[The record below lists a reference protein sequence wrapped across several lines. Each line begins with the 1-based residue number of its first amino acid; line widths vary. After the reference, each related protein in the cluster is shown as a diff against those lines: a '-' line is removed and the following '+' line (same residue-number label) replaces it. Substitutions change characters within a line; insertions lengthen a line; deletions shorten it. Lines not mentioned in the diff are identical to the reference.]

1 MAPNKKKSKKSKQ
14 ELHEEE
20 AAEKHSSL
28 IAQTT
33 KSIRKEAKVV
43 KSFECQKIIRKIKA
57 LNEND
62 SKSVST
68 STDKDDDGD
77 GNRNTS
83 DAAPAPAPAAGV
95 VDEKAQLQL
104 EKLDEKLKAMKE
116 FDIDSVVQVA
126 LRRLG
131 LEQNKGKKKDK
142 DKDKDK
148 DSNPEENKSNRK
160 VIESMIKQKRV
171 SSAMQSM
178 SEKVSD
184 YNAWLSKREQWLAN
198 GGKGTMYHDS
208 NITEKKQ
215 GRKRGREIDVAGHD
229 GASGLFI
236 ESLAGNAF
244 PEDESGN
251 PSLMGYEGYEGYEQQ
266 QEGNAFQQQQ
276 TKKNRPGQRARKA
289 KALAIEAK
297 KAGQNWDNSINWRE
311 PKKRSE
317 EEYNHNGNGQKNESA
332 SGLDRS
338 RRIKVADVANMGKDW
353 KEEGKAHPSW
363 AAREAQKE
371 KSGLGIVAFA
381 GKKIT
386 FD

>member
-20 AAEKHSSL
+20 AGEKHSSL

-57 LNEND
+57 LNES
-62 SKSVST
+62 SKSAST
-68 STDKDDDGD
+68 ANDKDEDGAT
-77 GNRNTS
+77 NTS
-83 DAAPAPAPAAGV
+83 DAAISPTAAGV
-95 VDEKAQLQL
+95 DEKTQLQL

-116 FDIDSVVQVA
+116 FDIDCVVQVA

-131 LEQNKGKKKDK
+131 LEHNKGKNKNKDK
-142 DKDKDK
+142 DKDKDN
-148 DSNPEENKSNRK
+148 NPEEKKSTK
-160 VIESMIKQKRV
+160 SIIESLIKQKRV

-184 YNAWLSKREQWLAN
+184 YNAWLSRREQWLAK
-198 GGKGTMYHDS
+198 GGKGPMSVHYDS
-208 NITEKKQ
+208 NTTENNKGK
-215 GRKRGREIDVAGHD
+215 KRGREIDVAGHD

-236 ESLAGNAF
+236 ESLAGNAV
-244 PEDESGN
+244 PEDEFGD
-251 PSLMGYEGYEGYEQQ
+251 PSLMGYEGYE
-266 QEGNAFQQQQ
+266 QEGYVPEFQQQK
-276 TKKNRPGQRARKA
+276 KKNRPGQRSRKA

-297 KAGQNWDNSINWRE
+297 KAGKNWDNSINWRE

-317 EEYNHNGNGQKNESA
+317 EEHNQNYQKNESA

-338 RRIKVADVANMGKDW
+338 KGIKVAEVANMGKDW

-371 KSGLGIVAFA
+371 KSGMGIVAFA